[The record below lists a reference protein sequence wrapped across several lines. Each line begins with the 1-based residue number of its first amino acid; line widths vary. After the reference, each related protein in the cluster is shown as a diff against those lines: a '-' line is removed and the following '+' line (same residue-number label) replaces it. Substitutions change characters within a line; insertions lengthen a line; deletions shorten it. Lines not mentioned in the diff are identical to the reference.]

1 MIIRIQSP
9 DGMSRV
15 NIDNSALYSDLYS
28 KTKEVSF
35 TFEND
40 IRIVTAFVDSVDR
53 KGMDFIQRQS
63 EETSSEELEIK
74 DQP

>member
-1 MIIRIQSP
+1 
-9 DGMSRV
+9 MSRV